1 MATGLETA
9 EAQEPEQPE
18 QADSQDGPP
27 PPLKHELQHRWCLWL
42 HQQGEKAHQSGQA
55 WNESQRSVHSFKTAE
70 DFWCMYHH
78 AYPPSKMEHVDYSLF
93 KEGITPAWEDA
104 ALKNGGR
111 WVMKL
116 EKVRAQTLD
125 DLWLSVEL
133 ALIGEAFLPKG
144 GEVVA
149 GAVVSIRS
157 RISKIALWLT
167 QAKDEKKVMAL
178 GRFYREVLAGTP
190 GCQDYINRELTFEDF
205 KKGGVTFLINKSNS
219 QSDQQTA
226 GIFQ

>member
-1 MATGLETA
+1 
-9 EAQEPEQPE
+9 
-18 QADSQDGPP
+18 
-27 PPLKHELQHRWCLWL
+27 
-42 HQQGEKAHQSGQA
+42 
-55 WNESQRSVHSFKTAE
+55 
-70 DFWCMYHH
+70 
-78 AYPPSKMEHVDYSLF
+78 MEHVDYSLF

-167 QAKDEKKVMAL
+167 QAKDEKKVGFL
-178 GRFYREVLAGTP
+178 GS
-190 GCQDYINRELTFEDF
+190 
-205 KKGGVTFLINKSNS
+205 GVYGI
-219 QSDQQTA
+219 SDCL
-226 GIFQ
+226 GHSVVFRCGVSGP